1 MVSVKS
7 VNNNVKNVNFKGM
20 LLPQITIKNA
30 GDAIKQWEKLAD
42 IRYSALAED
51 RLQII
56 KNREIQKQNF
66 SFLDKLT
73 SESEQKKFIQHFK
86 EVTGFPNLI
95 TVSHK
100 IKEHFVAI
108 TDEFERR
115 AANALGT
122 YNNPFR
128 ILFRGHNP
136 NSSVGLNKALPGSD
150 LNDSY
155 IVFQG
160 TDDFGKNREI
170 RKAFNEMLDR
180 DTDTRILSYNHKH
193 GRPVIMSFFELWHGM
208 DEMDSYSRRL
218 TDDFGPI
225 IQQRLGY
232 SLYHPEENTETAY
245 RFNIAVAKRMEP
257 VSKIF
262 ARDFSTVIEGI
273 RDGIRTR
280 LDDEYAGPVQE
291 KMNQSPFS
299 WCSNMLQ
306 MRVLENN
313 LGMGIDYKTKITER
327 AKLANFE
334 DWSTSRQYKC
344 VTNVIKHM
352 TDDSE
357 IDDEYKK
364 MLTNEGCPIAQS
376 IDAFK
381 NHIMSDDLFK
391 QGTFRYFGD

>member
-7 VNNNVKNVNFKGM
+7 VNNNSKGVNFKGI
-20 LLPQITIKNA
+20 LLPQITIRTAN
-30 GDAIKQWEKLAD
+30 DAIQQWEKLAD
-42 IRYSALAED
+42 LRYSASATD
-51 RLQII
+51 RFQRVNN
-56 KNREIQKQNF
+56 KEIQKQNF

-115 AANALGT
+115 SANALGT

-208 DEMDSYSRRL
+208 DEMDFYTKQI
-218 TDDFGPI
+218 TDDIKPI
-225 IQQRLGY
+225 IGERMGY
-232 SLYHPEENTETAY
+232 SLYTPGESLENFHRY
-245 RFNIAVAKRMEP
+245 NIAVARCMKP

-262 ARDFSTVIEGI
+262 AKAFPVVIEGI

-280 LDDEYAGPVQE
+280 LDDEYAGPVQL
-291 KMNQSPFS
+291 KMNNSSFA

-313 LGMGIDYKTKITER
+313 LGMGIDYKAKITER

-334 DWSTSRQYKC
+334 DWSTSKQYKC

-364 MLTNEGCPIAQS
+364 MLTNEDCPIAQS
-376 IDAFK
+376 LEAFY
-381 NHIMSDDLFK
+381 NNILNDDLFK
-391 QGTFRYFGD
+391 QGTLKYFGD